1 MTKKIIFLALLL
13 SQAVSAQQLAW
24 PEITRNCK
32 PWTRWWWPGS
42 IVTQPDL
49 TAAMEKYR
57 DAGLGGLEL
66 TVIYGVR
73 GEEDKFISYLS
84 PKWME
89 MFSYVLK
96 EGTRLG
102 LDIDLANATGWPFGG
117 PWVEPSD
124 ASRNINYKTYSISG
138 GGKLEEKIEMIQK
151 PLVEAAG
158 KIPDNL
164 KLVSPIGSNKNL
176 QEYALEQVRFERPL
190 PIFAVVAY
198 SDSGKAVNITNR
210 VTHDKILDWTAPP
223 GNWTVYALFEGW
235 HGKQVERA
243 GPGGEGDV
251 IDHFSGQAINNY
263 LKHFDEAFKGYNID
277 SLHGYFNDSYEVD
290 DAEGQ
295 SDWTSNL
302 FYEFRLRRGYDL
314 ANHLPALFQKDT
326 PDKNARVL
334 SDYRQTMSDLLLD
347 NFTSHWTEWA
357 HRQGRMTR
365 DQAHG
370 SPGNI
375 LDLYAAS
382 DIPETEGSELTRL
395 KFASSAGN
403 VSGKYL
409 VSCEAATWLG
419 PHFTSTLGDIKKAA
433 DQFFLGGINHITYH
447 GTCFSPVNE
456 PWPGFLFYASVELT
470 PANSLWNN
478 FRALNDYVTRVQ
490 SFLQEGRPDNQV
502 ILYFPIFDRYA
513 VYGSGLLEHFD
524 AISPAY
530 NGTPFKNA
538 TEIMLDKGYS
548 FDYIS
553 DLQISNTETDQ
564 GALLTEGNDYRTL
577 IVPACKYIPIE
588 TFTHILQLANDGAKI
603 IFYGGM
609 PENISGLANLEEKQE
624 VLNRLKN
631 GMTFTATINPEV
643 ARTVYGKGSILTGN
657 DLDALLSFAGVKRE
671 TMTDNR
677 IKFVRRETKTGFN
690 YFILNTG
697 DKPFE
702 GWIPLQAAAVCAE
715 IFNPMTQQSGIGKTR
730 PGSNG
735 YIEVYV
741 MMNPGESLI
750 ISACKDQVTGKQYT
764 FHEPVSRPEEIKGKW
779 KVNFTEGGP
788 VLPSSKETDKLSS
801 WTEFGG
807 DDVKN
812 FSGSAVYSITFRKP
826 EGKADAWLL
835 NLGKVCDGARVT
847 LNGREIAVLIGPDFT
862 LTLDKKLLKGKNT
875 LDITVS
881 NMMANRIAYLDRN
894 NVSWKKFYNINLAA
908 VGPDGGYTKFD
919 ASSWQPRES
928 GLLGPVTITPMK
940 LVK

>member
-49 TAAMEKYR
+49 TSAMEKYR

-117 PWVEPSD
+117 PWVGPSD
-124 ASRNINYKTYSISG
+124 ACRNINYKTYLISG

-478 FRALNDYVTRVQ
+478 FRALNDYVTCVQ

-530 NGTPFKNA
+530 NRTPFKNA

-764 FHEPVSRPEEIKGKW
+764 FHEPVSGPEEIKGNW

-788 VLPSSKETDKLSS
+788 VLPSSKETEKLSS